1 MYGSR
6 GCTARVA
13 LERYV
18 STAVFWQIDQQ
29 SENLMMVL
37 LCLLLR
43 SQCHSQATSSYCRKN
58 SRIESEHAAATVWLC
73 AAAMV
78 RSPIQIS
85 PMGRLEV
92 LFLKRG
98 WYAQV

>member
-37 LCLLLR
+37 FCLAR
-43 SQCHSQATSSYCRKN
+43 P
-58 SRIESEHAAATVWLC
+58 IEITVPQSGYEL
-73 AAAMV
+73 
-78 RSPIQIS
+78 I
-85 PMGRLEV
+85 L
-92 LFLKRG
+92 
-98 WYAQV
+98 